1 MIIHVL
7 VSDDDDVLTTYV
19 VHVMKDGL
27 IGRWMDEWMD
37 ST

>member
-7 VSDDDDVLTTYV
+7 VNDDDVLTTDV
-19 VHVMKDGL
+19 VHVMMDGL